1 MFNDPGWASK
11 EEWDAYDWFGFALS
25 EAQTVEMLLQV
36 LATALHMDSLQGTEK
51 RDHWPRLYDSF
62 GRLTLGTLLMR
73 VRSHKKLQL
82 SESLL
87 QSLAHVR
94 DLRNRLV
101 HGFLRPTDS
110 PLSDVERLADAT
122 RELQMAASLFRNSVP
137 ELERTVYTALDQL
150 RVTRAEV
157 EEQIST
163 RPAEI
168 G

>member
-1 MFNDPGWASK
+1 MGK
-11 EEWDAYDWFGFALS
+11 QGRVGRIRLVWFCPVRSADDRNVVTSSCYGA
-25 EAQTVEMLLQV
+25 
-36 LATALHMDSLQGTEK
+36 HMDSLQGTEK

-122 RELQMAASLFRNSVP
+122 RELQMAASLFRNSVR
-137 ELERTVYTALDQL
+137 ELERTAYTALDQL